1 MFIFLKLY
9 IMETKDKKWKSDV
22 FTGVSSS
29 AGAVAGVFVG
39 SMMTEEVYAE
49 PVPEPIPDP
58 VPDPEPI
65 PDPVPNP
72 EPVPEPVPD
81 PEPVPEPVP
90 DPEPTPEPVPEPD
103 PTPEVKVLGYETVSD
118 GQGGEMDVAHL
129 SINDQYAIVVD
140 VDQNGTGDILAV
152 DVNGNQQIEENE
164 IVDISQEGISMQSFQ
179 DELHHDDLAHTS
191 QDYNNTADVDD
202 YIG

>member
-1 MFIFLKLY
+1 
-9 IMETKDKKWKSDV
+9 METKDKKWKSDV

-65 PDPVPNP
+65 
-72 EPVPEPVPD
+72 
-81 PEPVPEPVP
+81 P

-179 DELHHDDLAHTS
+179 YELHNDDLAHTS